1 MNRNGSRYFWNHSEV
16 LLLFNRVQGLPTPS
30 VVPCWSS
37 ELRYGFDPHHDACP
51 WAWRNGPCDCT
62 ACHAGSV
69 SLDAV
74 GNHLESHEGM
84 CTEVFEEISQNRGF
98 TRERWSVVNRRFHR
112 RHDHILIAGQ
122 HELEPPGTLTAEHA
136 RLLYFCNIGSSECC
150 VLVAL
155 CAWGD

>member
-1 MNRNGSRYFWNHSEV
+1 MGSTRITMHAP
-16 LLLFNRVQGLPTPS
+16 GLGATVHVTAPPAMLEAFL
-30 VVPCWSS
+30 WM
-37 ELRYGFDPHHDACP
+37 L
-51 WAWRNGPCDCT
+51 WAT
-62 ACHAGSV
+62 IL
-69 SLDAV
+69 SLTKECV
-74 GNHLESHEGM
+74 R
-84 CTEVFEEISQNRGF
+84 TEVFEEISQNRGF

-136 RLLYFCNIGSSECC
+136 RLLYFCNIGSSACC